1 MNVTIRIRRNQGL
14 LTIAVALVLSACS
27 GSGAPAPTAP
37 VSNAG
42 GAIASAPVSNPGAA
56 AAATQAPQA
65 QVAGTRD
72 ACALVTEKEATAFL
86 GSDPG
91 PGTST
96 NAGAASA
103 CSYSGSLGIGVEG
116 GDGVA
121 QFGLKK
127 SSMQG
132 LGSLQ
137 TFSGVGDDAFATIVA
152 NTIADMEILKGSTLL
167 SILVQGDP
175 SLQNITPDAL
185 RALGSSAAGRL

>member
-72 ACALVTEKEATAFL
+72 ACALVTKAEVETAFGESML
-86 GSDPG
+86 EPVASVVHGDAQCQWTHEAGGLDLSISISAQGS
-91 PGTST
+91 T
-96 NAGAASA
+96 ASA
-103 CSYSGSLGIGVEG
+103 IKSIEG
-116 GDGVA
+116 AYGANSDV
-121 QFGLKK
+121 Q
-127 SSMQG
+127 
-132 LGSLQ
+132 
-137 TFSGVGDDAFATIVA
+137 GVGDAAFEVAGILEFVKGTTLVTFGTGDGSAIITDASFHKLAAT
-152 NTIADMEILKGSTLL
+152 
-167 SILVQGDP
+167 
-175 SLQNITPDAL
+175 
-185 RALGSSAAGRL
+185 AAGRI